1 MLKYS
6 LSISDAAPVFH
17 YVFTE
22 ETLQPGPFISLK
34 CVASGNPLPQ
44 ITWTLDGSLLPE
56 DQRFRVGDYI
66 TMQGR
71 VVSYVNIT
79 SVRVEDGG
87 EFECHARSTVGVVSH
102 AARLNVYGLPY
113 IRPMKDVSAVAG
125 ESLVLRCH
133 VAGYPI
139 DTITWSRGAFC
150 NCGSNFHCL
159 CIYVNDCHIMFCF
172 CCLLFT
178 ISVW

>member
-1 MLKYS
+1 M
-6 LSISDAAPVFH
+6 
-17 YVFTE
+17 
-22 ETLQPGPFISLK
+22 
-34 CVASGNPLPQ
+34 ASGNPLPQ

-87 EFECHARSTVGVVSH
+87 EYECHARSTVGIVSH
-102 AARLNVYGLPY
+102 ASRLNVYGLPY

-125 ESLVLRCH
+125 ESLMLRCH

-150 NCGSNFHCL
+150 NCALNFHCL
-159 CIYVNDCHIMFCF
+159 YWWELIVVFLLVVFTLCVCVCF
-172 CCLLFT
+172 AKLAKLNFLYK
-178 ISVW
+178 VA

>member
-1 MLKYS
+1 M
-6 LSISDAAPVFH
+6 
-17 YVFTE
+17 FTE

-87 EFECHARSTVGVVSH
+87 EYECHARSTVGVVSH

-125 ESLVLRCH
+125 ESLMLRCH

-150 NCGSNFHCL
+150 NCTSSCFFKKIFTCAGCL
-159 CIYVNDCHIMFCF
+159 LYCYFCII
-172 CCLLFT
+172 LLFT
-178 ISVW
+178 SLTF